1 LTKAG
6 YVGEARRVT
15 LPFTDDLV
23 RELRAGDRLLLTG
36 ALYVA
41 RDAAH
46 KRMIET
52 LDRGEPL
59 PVDIRGTTVYF
70 MGPTPARPGRP
81 MGAGGPTT
89 ASRMDPYSPRLIELG
104 LKAMIGKGTRSAT
117 VRNALREHNAVFL
130 GGIGGAGALLSKA
143 VVSAEVIAYED
154 LGPEALRRLEVKD
167 LPVTVVDDA
176 AGRDLYEEGRARYR
190 RRKRVP

>member
-1 LTKAG
+1 M
-6 YVGEARRVT
+6 GEARHIT

-36 ALYVA
+36 TLYVA

-46 KRMIET
+46 KRMVEA

-59 PVDIRGTTVYF
+59 PVDIRGATIYY

-104 LKAMIGKGTRSAT
+104 LKAMIGKGTRSAL
-117 VRNALREHNAVFL
+117 VREALRKHNAVFL

-143 VVSAEVIAYED
+143 VMCAEVIAYDD
-154 LGPEALRRLEVKD
+154 LGPEALRRLQVKD

-176 AGRDLYEEGRARYR
+176 TGRDLYEEGRARYR
-190 RRKRVP
+190 RTKRVV

>member
-1 LTKAG
+1 MQQ
-6 YVGEARRVT
+6 ARHIT
-15 LPFTDDLV
+15 LPFTDEII
-23 RELRAGDRLLLTG
+23 RELRAGDRLLLSGT
-36 ALYVA
+36 LYVA

-46 KRMIET
+46 KRMCEA

-59 PVDIRGTTVYF
+59 PIDIRGATIYF
-70 MGPTPARPGRP
+70 MGPSPARPGRP

-89 ASRMDPYSPRLIELG
+89 ASRMDPYSPRLVALG
-104 LKAMIGKGTRSAT
+104 LKAMIGKGTRSAA
-117 VRNALREHNAVFL
+117 VREALREHNAVFL

-143 VVSAEVIAYED
+143 VMSSEIIAYDD

-176 AGRDLYEEGRARYR
+176 TGRDLYEEGRARYR
-190 RRKRVP
+190 KAPRSSGT